1 MKGMKAR
8 MHIRPEIKPVFRKPH
23 PVPHRLKAA
32 VERELERLQEEGV
45 IEPVRFS
52 EWAAPI
58 VPIVKEDG
66 QVQICGDYRLT
77 VNRASELESYPIP
90 RINELFAS
98 MTGGVVFTKLDLK
111 NTYQQL
117 LLEDDSELHHH

>member
-1 MKGMKAR
+1 VFQNDLGAVKGMKAR
-8 MHIRPEIKPVFRKPH
+8 IHIRPEMKPVFQKPH

-45 IEPVRFS
+45 IEPVQFL

-66 QVQICGDYRLT
+66 QVRICGDT
-77 VNRASELESYPIP
+77 
-90 RINELFAS
+90 
-98 MTGGVVFTKLDLK
+98 D
-111 NTYQQL
+111 
-117 LLEDDSELHHH
+117 